1 MKGKDNI
8 TVKADSLSARETIIP
23 IAIIGLLFFIFGFA
37 SWINSILIPYFKI
50 ACELNNL
57 ESYLVAFAFY
67 ISYLVFSVPSSYL
80 LKRLGYKK
88 GMMIGFWIMAGGA
101 FIFIPA
107 AFTRYYLLFLI
118 GLFSI
123 GAGTAVLQTAAN
135 AYITIVGPK
144 ERALQRISIMGI
156 LNKAAGV
163 IAPLLF
169 AAVIL
174 RASDA
179 ELFKQIPL
187 MNEAA
192 KNAALNELIRRVIV
206 PYICMGIILFA
217 ISFFIRYSPLP
228 EIETEGESEEKKE
241 KHREKKSVIFQFP
254 HLILG
259 AIAIFLHI
267 GTQVLSIDTI
277 ISYAS
282 SMNIGLLKAKIFPS
296 YTLFVMIIGYILGIV
311 LIPKV
316 LSQLRGLQIC
326 TSLGVILTILI
337 IYANKRVIFLDQNA
351 DMSIWFVVLL
361 GLPNSLIWAGIWPLA
376 LEGLGKFTKMGSA
389 ILIMGLTGNAV
400 MPLIYG
406 YFADV
411 YTPHGAYW
419 VLFPCYLFLV
429 YYAFYGYRVRRWSP
443 LKKSTMNSLGT

>member
-1 MKGKDNI
+1 MKNKDNTAI
-8 TVKADSLSARETIIP
+8 RADSLSTRETIIP
-23 IAIIGLLFFIFGFA
+23 IIIIGLLFFIFGFI

-67 ISYLVFSVPSSYL
+67 ISYLVFSIPSSYL
-80 LKRLGYKK
+80 LKRFGYKK
-88 GMMIGFWIMAGGA
+88 GMMIGFWIMAIGA

-107 AFTRYYLLFLI
+107 ALTRFYLLFLI

-156 LNKAAGV
+156 MNKAAGV

-169 AAVIL
+169 AAVVL
-174 RASDA
+174 KASDA
-179 ELFKQIPL
+179 ELFKQIPS
-187 MNEAA
+187 MTEAA
-192 KNAALNELIRRVIV
+192 KNAALDELIRRVIV
-206 PYICMGIILFA
+206 PYICVGIVLFI
-217 ISFFIRYSPLP
+217 ISIFIRYSPLP
-228 EIETEGESEEKKE
+228 EIEAGGEAEEPVRKIPERKTA
-241 KHREKKSVIFQFP
+241 IFQFP

-277 ISYAS
+277 ISYAG

-296 YTLFVMIIGYILGIV
+296 YTLFVMIVGYILGIV

-326 TSLGVILTILI
+326 TSLGVILTLLILF
-337 IYANKRVIFLDQNA
+337 ADRRVMFLGQNA

-389 ILIMGLTGNAV
+389 ILVMGLTGNAI

-406 YFADV
+406 YFADA
-411 YTPHGAYW
+411 YSPHSAYW
-419 VLFPCYLFLV
+419 VLLPCYLFLV
-429 YYAFYGYRVRRWSP
+429 YYAFYGYKIRRWTFSKIP
-443 LKKSTMNSLGT
+443 HK